1 MDVQDGKRLSV
12 HIHYHVYSEPVWKA
26 INTFLVFRAVC
37 WRQDQD
43 SNSILLY
50 LVKECE
56 MWDRLESF
64 SDMFI
69 VPLMWLIM
77 NWELTWVDTSRYH
90 WTIQRRNS
98 SNFLIARWWIG
109 VEVWKSFVL
118 FNQDKIMFRKD
129 FATFLLSYWQNY
141 NGETRWI

>member
-1 MDVQDGKRLSV
+1 MRFNLLYCFLNSDNKERK
-12 HIHYHVYSEPVWKA
+12 YSTLFEALTKCYTPLGESPLW
-26 INTFLVFRAVC
+26 AVC

-56 MWDRLESF
+56 VWDRLESF

-98 SNFLIARWWIG
+98 SNFLIATWWIG
-109 VEVWKSFVL
+109 V
-118 FNQDKIMFRKD
+118 DKIMFWKD